1 MDDSQTAAPPSRGP
15 SPRRLAGALLGL
27 VHGHVALFSEELKEQ
42 QARTVTLL
50 ILTGLCVLFGLM
62 LIIGASAALLI
73 LFWDTQRI
81 LVISLLCLF
90 YALGLLGCGWNLVR
104 RMRDAPAPFSASL
117 EELARDREQLLP

>member
-42 QARTVTLL
+42 QARTVSLL
-50 ILTGLCVLFGLM
+50 ILTGLCVIFGLL
-62 LIIGASAALLI
+62 LIIGLSAALLI
-73 LFWDTQRI
+73 GFWETHRI
-81 LVISLLCLF
+81 LVITLLCLF
-90 YALGLLGCGWNLVR
+90 YSAGLLACGWSLVQ
-104 RMRDAPAPFSASL
+104 RMRNSPAPFSASL

>member
-27 VHGHVALFSEELKEQ
+27 VNGHVALFSEELKEQ

-62 LIIGASAALLI
+62 LIIGVSAALLI
-73 LFWDTQRI
+73 LFWDTHRI

-90 YALGLLGCGWNLVR
+90 YALGLLGCGWNLVQ

-117 EELARDREQLLP
+117 EELARGREQLLP

>member
-62 LIIGASAALLI
+62 LIIGVSAALLI
-73 LFWDTQRI
+73 LFWDTHRI
-81 LVISLLCLF
+81 LVISLLCLL
-90 YALGLLGCGWNLVR
+90 YASGLLGCGWNLVR
-104 RMRDAPAPFSASL
+104 RMRNAPTPFSASL